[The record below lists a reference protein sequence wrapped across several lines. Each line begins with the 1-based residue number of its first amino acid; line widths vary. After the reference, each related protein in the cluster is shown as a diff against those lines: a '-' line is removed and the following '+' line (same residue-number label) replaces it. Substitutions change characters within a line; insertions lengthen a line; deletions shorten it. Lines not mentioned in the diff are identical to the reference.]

1 MPAQCVHQLPRG
13 WKYASRAGLACSDQH
28 SDEDDCGNDDVD
40 HSDEGDSGSDD
51 VDDGHGDG
59 DDGMMA
65 TTLMPMA
72 TGVWEDNDPSLSV
85 QCAEGRPR
93 ALPRVEVDQVEYVIM
108 IIIVIMI
115 N

>member
-1 MPAQCVHQLPRG
+1 MNISARLGILCLLS
-13 WKYASRAGLACSDQH
+13 ASINCPGGGSTPVGQVWLALISI
-28 SDEDDCGNDDVD
+28 VMRMI
-40 HSDEGDSGSDD
+40 
-51 VDDGHGDG
+51 VAMMMLMM
-59 DDGMMA
+59 GMMA
-65 TTLMPMA
+65 TTLIPMA

-108 IIIVIMI
+108 IIIVLVI